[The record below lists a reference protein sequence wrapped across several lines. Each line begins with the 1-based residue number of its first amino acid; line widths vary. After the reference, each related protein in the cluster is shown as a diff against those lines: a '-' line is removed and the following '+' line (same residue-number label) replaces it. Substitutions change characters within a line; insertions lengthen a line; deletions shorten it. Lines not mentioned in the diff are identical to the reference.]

1 MLPGMSCLKT
11 LMGKK
16 RALSPFLLRVS
27 LYTLWWLIHIRDN
40 YSERLLLW
48 GGGGEQ
54 KEPLHPSPHA
64 VSCWQCSLQFL
75 SEKTRCHTLISN
87 FSICQ
92 ELNKNVN

>member
-48 GGGGEQ
+48 GGGGGSRRSHSILPPMQ
-54 KEPLHPSPHA
+54 SAAGSAHSSFSVRRLA
-64 VSCWQCSLQFL
+64 V
-75 SEKTRCHTLISN
+75 TH
-87 FSICQ
+87 
-92 ELNKNVN
+92 